1 MVKPEISIQY
11 RVPRNQP
18 KIWLKPEGYLVE
30 QGFSPNFCSIL
41 ADFQS
46 FTATSMC
53 SSTLKYHHRTFS
65 TWPKNPISYN

>member
-1 MVKPEISIQY
+1 MKTDYVPRNREGMVKPEISIQY

-41 ADFQS
+41 ADFS
-46 FTATSMC
+46 KFHSNFNV
-53 SSTLKYHHRTFS
+53 L
-65 TWPKNPISYN
+65 